1 MGCCTA
7 AHKASGFFWLKLAT
21 VALSQQ
27 QCGYL
32 VLFTA
37 ATNTRA
43 AATSQR
49 PQPSPPSG
57 LCVLCDTEPA
67 ARKPQLVRNVLVGT
81 SCMGPAPQYVFNCIH
96 KVRSM
101 QGVAMTPVRSIPDLH
116 KTHLVLFAKEG

>member
-7 AHKASGFFWLKLAT
+7 AHKASGCFWLKLAT

-43 AATSQR
+43 AAINVATSPTITPLQV
-49 PQPSPPSG
+49 
-57 LCVLCDTEPA
+57 CVCWVDTEPA
-67 ARKPQLVRNVLVGT
+67 ARKPQMVRNVLVGT
-81 SCMGPAPQYVFNCIH
+81 SCMGPTPQYVF
-96 KVRSM
+96 
-101 QGVAMTPVRSIPDLH
+101 
-116 KTHLVLFAKEG
+116 